1 MESGIEGN
9 DLIDLFA
16 FVGIELRYVCGDVE
30 HGIHFVRI
38 VVADLQRKLM
48 LFGCGSDPQASAATR
63 SAATI
68 VRSTVEAPRK
78 LLDLGLG
85 VIDVFLRNGIVFSF
99 LQFVG
104 LRARVFPRH
113 VVVAGTGAG
122 DEFDLETDGFSHR
135 TSLYALKCR
144 RWRLWRGN

>member
-63 SAATI
+63 SAATS
-68 VRSTVEAPRK
+68 VRSIVEARANY
-78 LLDLGLG
+78 LILDS
-85 VIDVFLRNGIVFSF
+85 V
-99 LQFVG
+99 
-104 LRARVFPRH
+104 
-113 VVVAGTGAG
+113 
-122 DEFDLETDGFSHR
+122 
-135 TSLYALKCR
+135 
-144 RWRLWRGN
+144 